1 MIQLALAW
9 LMKPGDDL
17 VPIHGT
23 KQGRYPEQN
32 WASLE
37 VCLSDDEE
45 REVRGFADGVE
56 GRSRSGLRGVCIG
69 IRWRSKGSK

>member
-9 LMKPGDDL
+9 LLKPGDDL
-17 VPIHGT
+17 VPIQGT

-45 REVRGFADGVE
+45 RGVRGFAGGVE
-56 GRSRSGLRGVCIG
+56 GAQPERFEGYLYRDTVEE
-69 IRWRSKGSK
+69 